1 MPMDRE
7 TKTELEEVV
16 RLVVQEEL
24 TTFAAA
30 FTDLLAP
37 MVQAVREID
46 RSCRLLIQGQA
57 LIEKYIAAQQAE
69 REPWQDAEDDDDAD
83 PE

>member
-24 TTFAAA
+24 TAFAAA
-30 FTDLLAP
+30 FTELLTP

-46 RSCRLLIQGQA
+46 RSCKLLTDGQVMF
-57 LIEKYIAAQQAE
+57 EKWLANQQPKLE
-69 REPWQDAEDDDDAD
+69 EWQDADESDPDA
-83 PE
+83 E

>member
-24 TTFAAA
+24 TAFAAA
-30 FTDLLAP
+30 FTSLLTPLVAGTK
-37 MVQAVREID
+37 EID

-57 LIEKYIAAQQAE
+57 LVEKYIAAQQAD
-69 REPWQDAEDDDDAD
+69 REPWQDAADDDDAD

>member
-24 TTFAAA
+24 TAFAAA
-30 FTDLLAP
+30 FTELLTP
-37 MVQAVREID
+37 MVDAVREID

-57 LIEKYIAAQQAE
+57 LVEKYIAAQQEA
-69 REPWQDAEDDDDAD
+69 REPWQDADDDDQSDA
-83 PE
+83 E